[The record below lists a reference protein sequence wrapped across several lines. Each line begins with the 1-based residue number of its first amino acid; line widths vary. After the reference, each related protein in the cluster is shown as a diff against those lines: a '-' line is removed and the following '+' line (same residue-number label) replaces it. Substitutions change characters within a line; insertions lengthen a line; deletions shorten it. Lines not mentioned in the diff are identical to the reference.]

1 LEHNANPAFLSG
13 KTTEVVDE
21 RKRRLTA
28 IQADLTNDPLLS
40 TMELGK
46 LTTAINRILED

>member
-1 LEHNANPAFLSG
+1 MLSCWSTTNPAFLSG

-28 IQADLTNDPLLS
+28 IKADLT
-40 TMELGK
+40 M
-46 LTTAINRILED
+46 ILYYQQWNLEN